1 MSIDVQRREFFS
13 KTPETINHF
22 GLELPTKVLKEHM
35 LYLIDYIIYMDIWSI
50 YSDTDFYKSR
60 MQRMFKKIQSSLV
73 VEIEMFNKVASFF
86 DVYIISYIYSNQKRF
101 RKPVLSMVFPLK
113 HHFFSA
119 ALEAY
124 RGLDVCHK
132 AKIEWKLETVNE
144 VLWIQWVPLTKSM
157 PTSV

>member
-1 MSIDVQRREFFS
+1 M
-13 KTPETINHF
+13 
-22 GLELPTKVLKEHM
+22 
-35 LYLIDYIIYMDIWSI
+35 I

-144 VLWIQWVPLTKSM
+144 VSM
-157 PTSV
+157 DSMSPYDKVYANLCLDRCG